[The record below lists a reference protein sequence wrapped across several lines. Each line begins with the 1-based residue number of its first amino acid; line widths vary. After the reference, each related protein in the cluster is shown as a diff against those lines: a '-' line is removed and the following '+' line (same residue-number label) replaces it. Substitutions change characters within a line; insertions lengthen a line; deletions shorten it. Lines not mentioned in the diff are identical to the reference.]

1 MDTRNQEVQAWLAA
15 EAQAGRPVDI
25 MTLQETCWKQDLEYR
40 TSCGP
45 GEQAYHIIHSAGP
58 EKSGIMIMIRQEL
71 LPARDIQYV
80 SLVPGRAVH
89 LRLKF
94 PLPVDI
100 LCLYQV
106 SWNVSKSSLEGHKVT
121 ALLKQR
127 AKIWLHV
134 EQWLRATSTRHGCV
148 IAGDLNTPLLPEPG
162 ICGPVALEQHIAQQD
177 QAELQEILRT
187 YGCCAL
193 NSWTGTG
200 TQARTYIP
208 PRGVGDQH
216 GNSH

>member
-1 MDTRNQEVQAWLAA
+1 
-15 EAQAGRPVDI
+15 
-25 MTLQETCWKQDLEYR
+25 
-40 TSCGP
+40 
-45 GEQAYHIIHSAGP
+45 
-58 EKSGIMIMIRQEL
+58 MIRSNL

-100 LCLYQV
+100 LFLYQV

-127 AKIWLHV
+127 AKIWRQV
-134 EQWLRATSTRHGCV
+134 EQWLRATPNRHGCV

-162 ICGPVALEQHIAQQD
+162 VCGPVALEQHVAQQD

-200 TQARTYIP
+200 AQARTYIP
-208 PRGVGDQH
+208 PRGVGDQQGTRIDFVIAR
-216 GNSH
+216 GNMVDGEAKKAGVIPRPVRAGARSQAQAGSSHVGSTEVPMPT